1 MLVAQWMPHNGEHT
15 GPISTGPA
23 VVLLVIG
30 AVVIVAAGAMAA
42 LSRQQRSSGGPTG
55 WLFGLGVSMC
65 VLGGFALLIRNA

>member
-1 MLVAQWMPHNGEHT
+1 MLVAQWMPRNGEHT

-30 AVVIVAAGAMAA
+30 GLVIVTTGAVAA
-42 LSRQQRSSGGPTG
+42 LSRRQRSSGGPTG
-55 WLFGLGVSMC
+55 WLFGLGMSMC